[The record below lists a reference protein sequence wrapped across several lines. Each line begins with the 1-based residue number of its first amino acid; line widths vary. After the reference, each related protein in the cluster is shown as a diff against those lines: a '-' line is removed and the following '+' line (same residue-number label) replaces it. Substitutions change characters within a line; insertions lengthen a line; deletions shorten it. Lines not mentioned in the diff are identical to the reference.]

1 MNPRSLIQH
10 RFTCQYY
17 FLFDF
22 FFFFSFF
29 LLLRCFMFHVRVRTV
44 CFQQWQYYP
53 HPQRVGYVSLVI
65 ENFYIYVSY
74 FLYFFYGYLLHY
86 VVYNTVVCINTIIY
100 FSMGQK
106 KRINGK

>member
-17 FLFDF
+17 FLFHF
-22 FFFFSFF
+22 FLFVFIF
-29 LLLRCFMFHVRVRTV
+29 LLLRCFMFRVRVRTV

-74 FLYFFYGYLLHY
+74 FLYFFM
-86 VVYNTVVCINTIIY
+86 VIY
-100 FSMGQK
+100 YTM
-106 KRINGK
+106 